1 VKRKGLKAPAARRK
15 ARAMQAPA
23 LVLALP
29 LALSACAISHDVVA
43 PPTAERPNDAWRQ
56 LATEEDR
63 ARFRGWRDAW
73 TASLARARG
82 AHREAIA
89 AEGALLEPDA
99 ALEGPAIPAGDYR
112 CRTIKLGAAS
122 AGLPEYNAYP
132 QFLCR
137 VTRDGAR
144 LRFTKIGGSQRPTGV
159 LFPDSGR
166 RMVFLGTLQLGDE
179 TLSLR
184 YGRDRERDMIGLLER
199 VGEARWRLV
208 FPSPHFESLL
218 DVIELVPAN

>member
-1 VKRKGLKAPAARRK
+1 MQ
-15 ARAMQAPA
+15 ARA
-23 LVLALP
+23 LLLTLCLAL
-29 LALSACAISHDVVA
+29 AGCAISHEVVP
-43 PPTAERPNDAWRQ
+43 PPTAERPTDAWRQ
-56 LATEEDR
+56 RATEEDR

-73 TASLARARG
+73 TAALGRARAG
-82 AHREAIA
+82 HREAIA

-122 AGLPEYNAYP
+122 AGLPEYNSYP

-137 VTRDGAR
+137 VTSDGAR
-144 LRFTKIGGSQRPTGV
+144 LRFSKTDGSQRPTGV
-159 LFPDSGR
+159 LFPDSDR

-184 YGRDRERDMIGLLER
+184 YSRDRERDMIGLLER
-199 VGEARWRLV
+199 IGDARWRLV